1 MHSKIAGTPGR
12 GSDLH
17 SRSMERP
24 AFSASLPARPAAL
37 TNSKLNV

>member
-17 SRSMERP
+17 GRSMERP
-24 AFSASLPARPAAL
+24 AFSASFPPDPLP
-37 TNSKLNV
+37 